1 MRRKLTTTL
10 LLSCFLMLCF
20 SQAVFGGW
28 REQRQWKYENE
39 DGSYKEDEWFTDQA
53 GKTYYVNKEGI
64 MTVGWYADEE
74 GAKYFFDSKGVMV
87 RGLTEIGAM
96 AFYFQEDGRLFEGD
110 MTIEGHLFHFSR
122 EGTPLPGEFAGFTPS
137 YTSAGLPLRESGEYD
152 NRNPGH
158 YLPFVL
164 LFFIAVWMGWMALWA
179 MRWTPCPP
187 APDSFFRA
195 LSRAAAEQPISSEVL
210 PSTSVPLES

>member
-110 MTIEGHLFHFSR
+110 MTI
-122 EGTPLPGEFAGFTPS
+122 
-137 YTSAGLPLRESGEYD
+137 
-152 NRNPGH
+152 
-158 YLPFVL
+158 
-164 LFFIAVWMGWMALWA
+164 
-179 MRWTPCPP
+179 
-187 APDSFFRA
+187 
-195 LSRAAAEQPISSEVL
+195 
-210 PSTSVPLES
+210 

>member
-39 DGSYKEDEWFTDQA
+39 DGSYMEDEWFTDQA

-74 GAKYFFDSKGVMV
+74 GAK
-87 RGLTEIGAM
+87 
-96 AFYFQEDGRLFEGD
+96 
-110 MTIEGHLFHFSR
+110 
-122 EGTPLPGEFAGFTPS
+122 
-137 YTSAGLPLRESGEYD
+137 
-152 NRNPGH
+152 
-158 YLPFVL
+158 
-164 LFFIAVWMGWMALWA
+164 
-179 MRWTPCPP
+179 
-187 APDSFFRA
+187 
-195 LSRAAAEQPISSEVL
+195 
-210 PSTSVPLES
+210 